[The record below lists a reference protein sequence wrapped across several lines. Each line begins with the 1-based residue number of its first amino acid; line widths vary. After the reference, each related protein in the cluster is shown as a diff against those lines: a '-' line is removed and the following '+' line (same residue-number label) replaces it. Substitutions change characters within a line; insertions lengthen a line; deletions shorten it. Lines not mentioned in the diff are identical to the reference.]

1 MTHSVNAQ
9 YGAESV
15 SRPEATTDE
24 VLSGL
29 DLTGQTILVTGGT
42 GGLGWE
48 TARALASHNAEVV
61 ITARSEAKGEAACQA
76 LRTETGSDRID
87 FGVLELGSLKSVRQ
101 FAKDFLVK
109 HPKLNVLINNAGV
122 MACPH
127 EQTEDGFEM
136 QFGSN
141 HLGHFLLG
149 ELLLPALKNGAPSRV
164 VSLSSRGH
172 IFSGIDFDDPNFEH
186 RPYQKWVSYG
196 QAKTA
201 NALFATGFNQKHS
214 EDGIEAFSVHPGVI
228 VTDLLRHMSEDD
240 FELLGLRPA
249 QGRAP
254 TTQKTVPQGAATSVW
269 AATAAELSGKGGAY
283 LEDCSI
289 ARVNDGSDQ
298 PGGVRSYA
306 IDAESA
312 NRLWDLSAQLTGLS
326 A

>member
-15 SRPEATTDE
+15 LRPEATTDE

-29 DLTGQTILVTGGT
+29 DLTGQVILVTGGT

-61 ITARSEAKGEAACQA
+61 ITARSEAKGEAACEA

-101 FAKDFLVK
+101 FAKDFLEK
-109 HPKLNVLINNAGV
+109 HPQLNVLINNAGV
-122 MACPH
+122 MACPK
-127 EQTEDGFEM
+127 ELTEDGFEM

-149 ELLLPALKNGAPSRV
+149 ELLVPALKKGAPSRV

-172 IFSGIDFDDPNFEH
+172 IFAGVDFDDPNFEH

-214 EDGIEAFSVHPGVI
+214 QDGIEAFSVHPGVI
-228 VTDLLRHMSEDD
+228 ATDLARHMSEED

-249 QGRAP
+249 EGKAP

-269 AATAAELSGKGGAY
+269 AATSPQLTGKGGAY
-283 LEDCSI
+283 LEDASI
-289 ARVNDGSDQ
+289 ALINDDPSQ
-298 PGGVRSYA
+298 SGGVRSYA
-306 IDAESA
+306 IDEEKAM
-312 NRLWDLSAQLTGLS
+312 RLWSLSADLVGLPN
-326 A
+326 